1 MRARTALLELFR
13 ESSEW
18 RAFFRSCCETS
29 SLRLRSR
36 NGEGTITR
44 RKDGRWEGRY
54 YVPTENGPRR
64 KVIYGKTRAEVSDK
78 LTKALSD
85 RANGI
90 VYSDENMSVGGYLDV
105 WLKGSVYGSVRRST
119 YDRDINLV
127 NNHIKPILGGLKLK
141 KLNSAQVQSFYRD
154 RLDAGLSASTVH
166 KIHDILRRAL
176 AQAVKWYL
184 VPRNVADVVK
194 PPRPVPKEIVA
205 LSADEA
211 QRLLQAAGGDRLA
224 ALYTLAIHT
233 GMRQG
238 EMLAL
243 RWQDVDIENAVVSV
257 RRTLTRRGGKAAFGE
272 PKTKK
277 SRRSIRLTPHAVEAL
292 RSHLERQLRDIEI
305 LGDRYHDQG
314 LVFTTDTGAPIN
326 PSNLRQRS
334 FAPLL
339 KRAGLPHMRFH
350 DLRHTCATLLLSRG
364 VHPKFVQELLG
375 HATIAITLD
384 TYSQVMPS
392 MGDATAKAMEDA
404 PA

>member
-1 MRARTALLELFR
+1 MGRRG
-13 ESSEW
+13 
-18 RAFFRSCCETS
+18 
-29 SLRLRSR
+29 
-36 NGEGTITR
+36 NGEGTISR

-54 YVPTENGPRR
+54 YVPTEDGPKR
-64 KVIYGKTRAEVSDK
+64 KVIYGKTRAEVSEK

-90 VYSDENMSVGGYLDV
+90 VYDNENITIGEYLDV
-105 WLKGSVYGSVRRST
+105 WLKGSVYGSVRQST
-119 YDRDINLV
+119 YDRDTNLV
-127 NNHIKPILGGLKLK
+127 NNHVKPVLGSLKLK
-141 KLNSAQVQSFYRD
+141 KLNSAHVQNFYRN
-154 RLDAGLSASTVH
+154 RLDTGLSASTVR
-166 KIHDILRRAL
+166 KIHDILRRGL
-176 AQAVKWYL
+176 AQAVDWHL
-184 VPRNVADVVK
+184 TQRNVADVVK

-205 LSADEA
+205 LSADETR
-211 QRLLQAAGGDRLA
+211 RLLDAAAEDRLE
-224 ALYTLAIHT
+224 ALYVLAVHT

-243 RWQDVDIENAVVSV
+243 RWQDVDIENAVLSV
-257 RRTLTRRGGKAAFGE
+257 RRTLTRRGGKIAFGQ

-277 SRRSIRLTPHAVEAL
+277 SRRSIRLTPQAVDAL
-292 RSHLERQLRDIEI
+292 RAHLERQLRDMEI
-305 LGDRYHDQG
+305 LGDHYQDQG
-314 LVFTTDTGAPIN
+314 LIFTTDTGAPIN

-334 FAPLL
+334 FTPLL

-384 TYSQVMPS
+384 TYSHVIPS

-404 PA
+404 LA

>member
-1 MRARTALLELFR
+1 MGRRG
-13 ESSEW
+13 
-18 RAFFRSCCETS
+18 
-29 SLRLRSR
+29 
-36 NGEGTITR
+36 NGEGTISR

-54 YVPTENGPRR
+54 YVPTEDGPKR
-64 KVIYGKTRAEVSDK
+64 KVIYGKTRAEVSEK

-90 VYSDENMSVGGYLDV
+90 VYDNENITIGEYLDV
-105 WLKGSVYGSVRRST
+105 WLKGSVYGSVRQST
-119 YDRDINLV
+119 YDRDTNLV
-127 NNHIKPILGGLKLK
+127 NNHIKPVLGSLKLK
-141 KLNSAQVQSFYRD
+141 KLNSAHVQNFYRN
-154 RLDAGLSASTVH
+154 RLDTGLSASTVH
-166 KIHDILRRAL
+166 MIHDILRRGL
-176 AQAVKWYL
+176 AEAVDWHL
-184 VPRNVADVVK
+184 TQRNVADVVK

-205 LSADEA
+205 LSTDETR
-211 QRLLQAAGGDRLA
+211 RLLDAAAEDRLE
-224 ALYTLAIHT
+224 ALYVLAVHT

-238 EMLAL
+238 ELLAL
-243 RWQDVDIENAVVSV
+243 RWQDVDMENAVVSV
-257 RRTLTRRGGKAAFGE
+257 RRTLTRSGGKVAFSE

-277 SRRSIRLTPHAVEAL
+277 SRRSIRLAPQATEAL
-292 RSHLERQLRDIEI
+292 RAHLERQLRDMEI
-305 LGDRYHDQG
+305 LGDRYRDQG
-314 LVFTTDTGAPIN
+314 LEFTTDTGAPIN

-384 TYSQVMPS
+384 TYSHVMPS

-404 PA
+404 LA

>member
-1 MRARTALLELFR
+1 MGRRG
-13 ESSEW
+13 
-18 RAFFRSCCETS
+18 
-29 SLRLRSR
+29 
-36 NGEGTITR
+36 NGEGTIGR

-54 YVPTENGPRR
+54 YVPTEDGPKR
-64 KVIYGKTRAEVSDK
+64 KVIYGKTRAEVSEK

-90 VYSDENMSVGGYLDV
+90 VYDNENITVGEYLDV
-105 WLKGSVYGSVRRST
+105 WLKRSVYGSLRQST
-119 YDRDINLV
+119 YDRDTNLV
-127 NNHIKPILGGLKLK
+127 NNHIKPVLGSLKLE
-141 KLNSAQVQSFYRD
+141 KLNSAHVQNFYRN
-154 RLDAGLSASTVH
+154 RLDTGLSTSTVR
-166 KIHDILRRAL
+166 KIHDILRRGL
-176 AQAVKWYL
+176 AEAVDWHL
-184 VPRNVADVVK
+184 TQRNVADVVK

-205 LSADEA
+205 LSTDETR
-211 QRLLQAAGGDRLA
+211 RLLDAAAEDRLE
-224 ALYTLAIHT
+224 ALYVLAVHT

-243 RWQDVDIENAVVSV
+243 RWQDVDIENAVLSV
-257 RRTLTRRGGKAAFGE
+257 RRTLTRRGGKIAFGE

-277 SRRSIRLTPHAVEAL
+277 SRRSIRLTPQAVDAL
-292 RSHLERQLRDIEI
+292 RAHLERQLRDMEI
-305 LGDRYHDQG
+305 LGDHYQDQG
-314 LVFTTDTGAPIN
+314 LIFTTDTGAPII

-334 FAPLL
+334 FTPLL

-384 TYSQVMPS
+384 TYSHVMPS

-404 PA
+404 LA

>member
-1 MRARTALLELFR
+1 MGRRG
-13 ESSEW
+13 
-18 RAFFRSCCETS
+18 
-29 SLRLRSR
+29 
-36 NGEGTITR
+36 NGEGTISR

-54 YVPTENGPRR
+54 YVPTEDGPKR
-64 KVIYGKTRAEVSDK
+64 KVIYGKTRAEVSEK

-90 VYSDENMSVGGYLDV
+90 VYDNENITIGEYLDV
-105 WLKGSVYGSVRRST
+105 WLKGSVYGSVRQST
-119 YDRDINLV
+119 YDRDTNLV
-127 NNHIKPILGGLKLK
+127 NNHIKPVLGSLKLK
-141 KLNSAQVQSFYRD
+141 KLNSAHVQNFYRN
-154 RLDAGLSASTVH
+154 RLDTGLSASTVR
-166 KIHDILRRAL
+166 KIHDILRRGL
-176 AQAVKWYL
+176 AQAVDWHL
-184 VPRNVADVVK
+184 TQRNVADVVK

-205 LSADEA
+205 LSTDETR
-211 QRLLQAAGGDRLA
+211 RLLDVAAEDRLE
-224 ALYTLAIHT
+224 ALYVLAVHT

-243 RWQDVDIENAVVSV
+243 RWQDVDIENAVLSV
-257 RRTLTRRGGKAAFGE
+257 RRTLTRRGGKVAFGE

-277 SRRSIRLTPHAVEAL
+277 SRRSIRLTLQAVDAL
-292 RSHLERQLRDIEI
+292 RAHLERQLRDMEI
-305 LGDRYHDQG
+305 LGDHYQDQG
-314 LVFTTDTGAPIN
+314 LIFTTDTGAPIN

-334 FAPLL
+334 FTPLL

-384 TYSQVMPS
+384 TYSHVIPS

-404 PA
+404 LA